1 MSNYNNSLLFYKKY
15 YDGVDWSKKSDDK
28 DNSTHFAERNIEL
41 TKSILPEREEE
52 LPFGYN
58 IPKEHCI
65 DLETTYP
72 GLLLGS
78 GITHGSGLLGEI
90 KLGFFLDHTTGLPV
104 IPGSSVKGVLRSV
117 FPLGFKYAA
126 KKEKKSDSEKKAY
139 LQEKAQWVTEYIGSK
154 LAEIAPE
161 QKWEEKV
168 IEAFETWLFGSYETG
183 VKVGPMSGRTIFHDA
198 LPLSAARV
206 KINGIYTNQYLSTD
220 FITPHKNR
228 KNNGIPDALVNP
240 TPIGFLKVLPGVVFR
255 FQFHFEPYNKDGQE
269 VLSTENIRDLFK
281 SILLDIGVG
290 AKTNVG
296 YGQFID
302 PRPKPPPNQ
311 RRTANQ
317 SLGHSLPGTEQKQA
331 RESGKRTPPP
341 FTRYPRVGE
350 TVELYGIIKQPNKE
364 NQPNRITFITEPE
377 NIIQGYKH
385 EKLNAFKPGDTIK
398 IKIRLHA
405 QKSNEVAEILNVE
418 LFSI

>member
-1 MSNYNNSLLFYKKY
+1 MSNYNNSLQFYKKY
-15 YDGVDWSKKSDDK
+15 YNGVEWSKDFSIKSNADDLEK
-28 DNSTHFAERNIEL
+28 YFAQQNLELTNST
-41 TKSILPEREEE
+41 LPEREEE

-72 GLLLGS
+72 GLLFGS

-117 FPLGFKYAA
+117 FPLGFKHAA
-126 KKEKKSDSEKKAY
+126 KKEEDSQKKEYLRQKAG
-139 LQEKAQWVTEYIGSK
+139 WVTEY
-154 LAEIAPE
+154 LQAALNEITPGQNWDAPA
-161 QKWEEKV
+161 

-183 VKVGPMSGRTIFHDA
+183 VNVDPMPGRTIFHDA
-198 LPLSAARV
+198 LPISAARV
-206 KINGIYTNQYLSTD
+206 KMNGAYTNQYLATD

-228 KNNGIPDALVNP
+228 KKNGIPDALVNP
-240 TPIGFLKVLPGVVFR
+240 TPIGFLKVLPGVIFR
-255 FQFHFEPYNKDGQE
+255 FQFHFVPYKKEGQE
-269 VLSTENIRDLFK
+269 VLSIENIRDLFK
-281 SILLDIGVG
+281 AILLDIGVG

-317 SLGHSLPGTEQKQA
+317 VLGHSLPGTERPSPQKG
-331 RESGKRTPPP
+331 GKRNPEPHK
-341 FTRYPRVGE
+341 FYPRAGD
-350 TVELYGIIKQPNKE
+350 TIELYGTIKKPNKE
-364 NQPNRITFITEPE
+364 GQPNRITFITESE
-377 NIIQGYKH
+377 NLIQGYKH
-385 EKLNAFKPGDTIK
+385 EKLNIFKPGDIVK
-398 IKIRLHA
+398 IKIRLDA
-405 QKSNEVAEILNVE
+405 QKSNQVAEILNVE
-418 LFSI
+418 PF

>member
-1 MSNYNNSLLFYKKY
+1 MSNYNNSLQFYKKY
-15 YDGVDWSKKSDDK
+15 YDGVNWSRGSDDK
-28 DNSTHFAERNIEL
+28 DNAAHFAKRNEEL
-41 TKSILPEREEE
+41 INSTLPEREKE
-52 LPFGYN
+52 LPFAYD
-58 IPKEHCI
+58 IPGEHCI

-117 FPLGFKYAA
+117 FPLGFKHAA
-126 KKEKKSDSEKKAY
+126 KKEKDSKKALL
-139 LQEKAQWVTEYIGSK
+139 LQEKACWVKEYLQLK
-154 LAEIAPE
+154 LQAIIPE
-161 QKWEEKV
+161 QNWDSYA

-206 KINGIYTNQYLSTD
+206 KINEIYTNQYLATD
-220 FITPHKNR
+220 FITPHKEPL
-228 KNNGIPDALVNP
+228 KNPIP
-240 TPIGFLKVLPGVVFR
+240 IQFLKVLPGVVFR

-281 SILLDIGVG
+281 AILLDIGVG

-317 SLGHSLPGTEQKQA
+317 VLGQALPRPERQSIKEA
-331 RESGKRTPPP
+331 GKRTPTPYK
-341 FTRYPRVGE
+341 FYPKAGDII
-350 TVELYGIIKQPNKE
+350 ELYGTIKKPNKE

-377 NIIQGYKH
+377 NLIQGYKH
-385 EKLNAFKPGDTIK
+385 DKLNAFKPNDTVK